1 MPAGRKSGA
10 KALGL
15 WSNGERVGTWQL
27 PSRGEMAVQYD
38 SAWAR
43 SQQARPLSL
52 SLPLTVGNAPLKGQ
66 AVQNYF
72 DNLLPDSQ
80 DIRQRLASRFRAG
93 SAGVFDLLQAIGRDC
108 VGAVQLLPEDE
119 APTGFDQIE
128 SEALT
133 DARVEALLAGVTSR
147 PVPGARGDEEQD
159 LRISLA
165 GAQEKTALLWHANR
179 WCKPRGATPTTHIF
193 KLPLGFLGPQRV
205 DFSTSV
211 QNEWI
216 CLRLLKAFGL
226 PVANA
231 RALRFDEQEVLCVER
246 FDRKLHSSGNW
257 WMRLPQ
263 EDFCQALGV
272 APGDKY
278 EAEGG
283 PGVAAIAGLLGR
295 SEDGAKDM
303 RTLLAA
309 QILFWML
316 AAPDGHAKNFSIHLL
331 AGGRFRLAPL
341 YDVMS
346 IWPTEGNGPNQWS
359 WHKTKLAM
367 AVEGKNRHYRLR
379 DVRRRHFNA
388 MAARIGYGADAEDII
403 EALLARTAP
412 AIDQVAAE
420 LPADFSPRVAEAIF
434 KGLRWSADALGQME
448 RE

>member
-1 MPAGRKSGA
+1 MQAGRKSA
-10 KALGL
+10 ARALGL
-15 WSNGERVGTWQL
+15 WSNGERVGTWQI
-27 PSRGEMAVQYD
+27 PSRGETTLQYD
-38 SAWAR
+38 TAWLR
-43 SQQARPLSL
+43 SPQARPLSL

-80 DIRQRLASRFRAG
+80 DIRQRLANRFRAG
-93 SAGVFDLLQAIGRDC
+93 STGVFDLLQAIGRDC

-119 APTGFDQIE
+119 VPTGFDRID

-133 DARVEALLAGVTSR
+133 DAQVQALLTGVTAR
-147 PVPGARGDEEQD
+147 PAPGAQEDEEQD

-165 GAQEKTALLWHANR
+165 GAQEKTALLWHGGR

-205 DFSTSV
+205 DFGTSV

-231 RALRFDEQEVLCVER
+231 QPLHFGEQTVLCVER
-246 FDRKLHSSGNW
+246 FDRRPHPSGNW

-272 APGDKY
+272 APADKY

-283 PGVAAIAGLLGR
+283 PGIAAIAGLLGR
-295 SEDGAKDM
+295 SEEGTRDL
-303 RTLLAA
+303 RTFLAA

-346 IWPTEGNGPNQWS
+346 IWPTEGKGPNQWS
-359 WHKTKLAM
+359 WHKARLAM
-367 AVEGKNRHYRLR
+367 AVDGRNRHYRLR
-379 DVRRRHFNA
+379 DIRRRHFNA
-388 MAARIGYGADAEDII
+388 MAARIGHGADAEDII
-403 EALLARTAP
+403 EELLARTAP
-412 AIDQVAAE
+412 AIDEVAAE
-420 LPADFSPRVAEAIF
+420 LPADFPPHVAEAIF
-434 KGLRWSADALGQME
+434 TGLRWSADALAKME